1 MILTRKK
8 NNRMLNEKFIN
19 VFCLSSERIIAS
31 IKIVNE
37 ELIGRMKSNFYQ
49 FVGGHIYFNN
59 QVFKIRYDLM
69 SDGLDFNE
77 DKIFSKYD

>member
-1 MILTRKK
+1 
-8 NNRMLNEKFIN
+8 MLNEKFIN

-31 IKIVNE
+31 IKIGNE